1 MQSPASPT
9 FLHTMNKHVSALALA
24 CLATLGAGALQAQGL
39 RPSGGR
45 GMGRGNGPRLSTLC
59 LFYTSDAADDT
70 P

>member
-24 CLATLGAGALQAQGL
+24 CLATLGAGALQARGR

-45 GMGRGNGPRLSTLC
+45 GMGVGKGRRV
-59 LFYTSDAADDT
+59 
-70 P
+70 